1 MMSPTTF
8 HEDVFYEHF
17 RPFRHDKSEF
27 DIWGGLGL
35 ETYGYDLQLVRSYPT
50 ESVWSVLDGCSGP
63 DQWIVPGIHFVNR
76 VCFMLTE
83 VSHDWADVQFRVHHN
98 LASLTD
104 RGLKRRLGMLRKI
117 LLVAQQSRKTDG
129 QNQGADSKERLDAT

>member
-35 ETYGYDLQLVRSYPT
+35 ETYGHELQLVRDFPVKY
-50 ESVWSVLDGCSGP
+50 VWTVLDGCCGP

-76 VCFMLTE
+76 VCYLLTE
-83 VSHDWADVQFRVHHN
+83 VPHDWADVQFQVHHN
-98 LASLTD
+98 FASLTD

-117 LLVAQQSRKTDG
+117 LLVAQQSHSADG
-129 QNQGADSKERLDAT
+129 QNHSIDSKERLETA